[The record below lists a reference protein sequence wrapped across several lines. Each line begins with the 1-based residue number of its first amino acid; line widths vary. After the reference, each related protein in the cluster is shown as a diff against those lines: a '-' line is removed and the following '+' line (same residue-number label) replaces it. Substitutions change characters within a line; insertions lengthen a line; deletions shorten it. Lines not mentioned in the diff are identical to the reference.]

1 MATYQAVK
9 IVTLPAQG
17 NLSGRLNQAV
27 TINSDGR
34 ITPADAVTEVIVG
47 TIAEKPSAVT
57 DSPVA
62 VALISGGGVIPM
74 VAQAAITQGHIIVGT
89 TTDGKVA
96 GVAAVS
102 NLAANQMG
110 YGFALEAATAA
121 DQVIEVLAMQIAGS

>member
-1 MATYQAVK
+1 MATHQAVK
-9 IVTLPAQG
+9 IVTLPAAG

-27 TINSDGR
+27 TINSSGR
-34 ITPADAVTEVIVG
+34 VTPTDAVTEIIVG
-47 TIAEKPSAVT
+47 TIAEKPSAAT

-62 VALISGGGVIPM
+62 VALIAGGGVIPM
-74 VAQAAITQGHIIVGT
+74 VAQAAITRGHIIIPT

-102 NLAANQMG
+102 NLATNQMG
-110 YGFALEAATAA
+110 AGFALEAATAA

>member
-27 TINSDGR
+27 TINSEGR

-74 VAQAAITQGHIIVGT
+74 VAQAAITRGHIIIPT

-96 GVAAVS
+96 GVANVAG
-102 NLAANQMG
+102 LAANQVG
-110 YGFALEAATAA
+110 VGFALEAATAA
-121 DQVIEVLAMQIAGS
+121 DQVIEVLAMSIGS

>member
-1 MATYQAVK
+1 M
-9 IVTLPAQG
+9 
-17 NLSGRLNQAV
+17 
-27 TINSDGR
+27 
-34 ITPADAVTEVIVG
+34 TEIIVG
-47 TIAEKPSAVT
+47 TIAEKPSAAT

-74 VAQAAITQGHIIVGT
+74 VAQAAITRGHIIIPT

-110 YGFALEAATAA
+110 AGFALEAATAA